1 MVAPVS
7 CHGRADRLLLING
20 GKIKQLR
27 PRIRPGIAILGLVLL
42 LVVLVGAACAPS
54 TPAAPSQDKPTQ
66 PAPAANAP
74 AAAPAA
80 EKSGPVAPGAAAKP
94 SKVSN
99 LPMGV
104 DADGNFYRGDPK
116 APVKLT
122 EFSDFQ

>member
-1 MVAPVS
+1 M
-7 CHGRADRLLLING
+7 
-20 GKIKQLR
+20 KQLR
-27 PRIRPGIAILGLVLL
+27 PRIRPGTVILGLVLL

-54 TPAAPSQDKPTQ
+54 TPAVPSQDKPTQ

-74 AAAPAA
+74 AA
-80 EKSGPVAPGAAAKP
+80 EKAGPVVPDAAAKP

>member
-1 MVAPVS
+1 M
-7 CHGRADRLLLING
+7 
-20 GKIKQLR
+20 KQLR

-54 TPAAPSQDKPTQ
+54 TPAAPAQAKPTQ
-66 PAPAANAP
+66 PAPTANAP

>member
-1 MVAPVS
+1 M
-7 CHGRADRLLLING
+7 
-20 GKIKQLR
+20 KQLR

-42 LVVLVGAACAPS
+42 LAVLVGAACAPS

-74 AAAPAA
+74 AA
-80 EKSGPVAPGAAAKP
+80 EKAGPVVPGAAAQP

>member
-1 MVAPVS
+1 M
-7 CHGRADRLLLING
+7 
-20 GKIKQLR
+20 KQLR

-42 LVVLVGAACAPS
+42 LAVLVGAACAPS
-54 TPAAPSQDKPTQ
+54 TPAAPSQGKPTQ
-66 PAPAANAP
+66 PAPAA
-74 AAAPAA
+74 
-80 EKSGPVAPGAAAKP
+80 EKAGPVAPGTPTGKLIEKGGPDAPAATAKP
-94 SKVSN
+94 RKAIN

>member
-1 MVAPVS
+1 M
-7 CHGRADRLLLING
+7 
-20 GKIKQLR
+20 KQLR
-27 PRIRPGIAILGLVLL
+27 PRIRPGTVILGLVLL

-54 TPAAPSQDKPTQ
+54 TPAGPSQNKPTQ
-66 PAPAANAP
+66 PAPAANV
-74 AAAPAA
+74 PAA
-80 EKSGPVAPGAAAKP
+80 EKAGPVAPGAAAKP